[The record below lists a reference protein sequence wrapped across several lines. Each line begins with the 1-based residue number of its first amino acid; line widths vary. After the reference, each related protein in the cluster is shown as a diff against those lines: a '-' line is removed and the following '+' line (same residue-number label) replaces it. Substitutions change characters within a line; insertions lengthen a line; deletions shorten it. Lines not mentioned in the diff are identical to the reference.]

1 MKQNQ
6 ALTRV
11 LIESMSRNVYC
22 DHSDRDHKILGS
34 CRVMCN
40 PVTDRKTPICSNP
53 HQLTWSQL
61 QARSAAPDKEPILDT
76 AIGGVALAILFI
88 AISLI

>member
-1 MKQNQ
+1 MNQNNR
-6 ALTRV
+6 LTRARAGD
-11 LIESMSRNVYC
+11 MSHNVYC
-22 DHSDRDHKILGS
+22 DYLGADHKMLWS

-88 AISLI
+88 AISLV